1 MALQHKLR
9 IARSRIPKLHAS
21 ILASRQDPI
30 SVRRKSD
37 GENKVLVTFEGLD
50 AASTFGGVVGVS
62 TARSDEFP
70 HFDCFVEGAGDQ
82 VLAVGCEGYRIDG
95 ILVTVWA
102 FQSLDEISGN
112 SIPDSNGLVKRASC
126 YVLGIRRNGDGG
138 DAVLDGEG

>member
-21 ILASRQDPI
+21 ILASRKYPI

-62 TARSDEFP
+62 AARSHEFP
-70 HFDCFVEGAGDQ
+70 HLDCFIKGARDE
-82 VLAVGCEGYRIDG
+82 VLAVGCKGHRIYG
-95 ILVTVWA
+95 ILVAVWT
-102 FQSLDEISGN
+102 FQSFNEISGS
-112 SIPDSNGLVKRASC
+112 SIPNSNRLVERASC
-126 YVLGIRRNGDGG
+126 YVLGIRRNCDGS
-138 DAVLDGEG
+138 DTVLDGEG